1 MVHYLFTG
9 AGGVCSKALN
19 SIVSGL
25 ERAIL
30 ENMILSSIKRID
42 QIVRTPVSG

>member
-1 MVHYLFTG
+1 MVHYVFTG
-9 AGGVCSKALN
+9 AGGVCSEALN
-19 SIVSGL
+19 SVVSGL